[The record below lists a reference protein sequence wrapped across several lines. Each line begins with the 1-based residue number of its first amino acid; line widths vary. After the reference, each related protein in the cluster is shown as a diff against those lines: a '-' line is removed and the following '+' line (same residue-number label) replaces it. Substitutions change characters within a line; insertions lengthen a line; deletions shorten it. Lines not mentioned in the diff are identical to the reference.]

1 MFSTGMEPSPPLYKP
16 ANARLLLVIAMK
28 INIDE
33 LTFEEIKE
41 VVDRLRS
48 MKIEAKFR
56 RMGPSIILQTEQG
69 PVQLPN
75 NEAIEILGVPAMM
88 F

>member
-1 MFSTGMEPSPPLYKP
+1 
-16 ANARLLLVIAMK
+16 MK